1 MLRTIIISIFIFS
14 HSLAAQSIE
23 DLDRAEETFKKGT
36 LLLNT
41 NKYKEAIEQFTTLI
55 NEKQFA
61 PELFLQMGNAH
72 YRLQNI
78 GLAALSYRRA
88 ILLKSNSAE
97 ARQNLGLIKDK
108 TGFVDTDPSNPNQ
121 ILTSSNE
128 SLIGTLLAISLWL
141 IGIGIAM
148 IILKIR
154 YRRSAIAIL
163 IIGSLCASSS
173 AFLSKSRDS
182 SRPNH
187 RTNIVI
193 KNNATAHT
201 GPAQSA
207 STIITLPP
215 GSSVI
220 LVTVRDKWSY
230 VKLPNELHGWIKTES
245 LESLWPYDPEFSD

>member
-1 MLRTIIISIFIFS
+1 MLRTIIISIVIFF
-14 HSLAAQSIE
+14 HSLAAQSMA
-23 DLDRAEETFKKGT
+23 DLDRPEETFKKGT
-36 LLLNT
+36 LLLNK

-55 NEKQFA
+55 NQKQFA

-88 ILLKSNSAE
+88 LLLKSNSAE
-97 ARQNLGLIKDK
+97 ARQNLELIKDK
-108 TGFVDTDPSNPNQ
+108 TGFVDTDPSDSNQ
-121 ILTSSNE
+121 ILSLSNE

-141 IGIGIAM
+141 IGIGIAL

-154 YRRSAIAIL
+154 HRKSAFALL
-163 IIGSLCASSS
+163 IVGSLS
-173 AFLSKSRDS
+173 ATLSTFLSKARDS
-182 SRPNH
+182 SRPDH

-193 KNNATAHT
+193 KNDSTAHT

-207 STIITLPP
+207 SIIIKLPP

-220 LVTVRDKWSY
+220 LVTARDNWSY